1 MGSPDNVTF
10 DENGMN
16 AAIQF
21 HILEDDEMRN
31 AGFSDHREDNWYL
44 VKRVYSDKYI
54 TITLN
59 IDIPKD
65 SKKRG
70 EIYTLDESFLQPY
83 NYQEHMDKPIAQEV
97 AKNVEDELERL
108 SDLGII
114 SGHNRGDYI

>member
-31 AGFSDHREDNWYL
+31 AGFSDHREDNWYF

-97 AKNVEDELERL
+97 ATNVEDELERL